1 MAKKKNQKRVAGNY
15 SGNRVKKED
24 NYGRTRKKTYMIL
37 STAAIIIGLIMT
49 GMQSLGASFSNV
61 ELAYSDITTAI
72 REMEDEV
79 SSYAMEAEK
88 ADAASG
94 ESADALVSAYS
105 ALCEAESVGERSKAR
120 DTFANALSALH
131 ESADGAGMSSTA
143 YKDTGTAVDQAADGL
158 TAAIADYNTKAEAYN
173 KSVSGFPKNI
183 LARIM
188 RYTEVDL
195 ISGRNT

>member
-94 ESADALVSAYS
+94 ESADALVCAYS
-105 ALCEAESVGERSKAR
+105 ALS
-120 DTFANALSALH
+120 
-131 ESADGAGMSSTA
+131 
-143 YKDTGTAVDQAADGL
+143 
-158 TAAIADYNTKAEAYN
+158 
-173 KSVSGFPKNI
+173 
-183 LARIM
+183 
-188 RYTEVDL
+188 
-195 ISGRNT
+195 